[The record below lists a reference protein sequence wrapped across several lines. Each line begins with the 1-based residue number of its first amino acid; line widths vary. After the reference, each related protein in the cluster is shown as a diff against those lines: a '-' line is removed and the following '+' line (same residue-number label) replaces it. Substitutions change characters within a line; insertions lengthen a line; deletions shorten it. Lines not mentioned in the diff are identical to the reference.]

1 MPAVAGTADDDLL
14 ERLGDRPAGENPQQ
28 AVVGGGSFKPLASL
42 QGSASRLTMLYNYDA
57 ILYYIYMYVCTMF
70 LKECCCVWTSA
81 LNE

>member
-42 QGSASRLTMLYNYDA
+42 QGSASRLTMSYNYDA
-57 ILYYIYMYVCTMF
+57 ILYYIYICMYYVSQGVLLCLDF
-70 LKECCCVWTSA
+70 CPK
-81 LNE
+81 